1 MQTLPPHL
9 ARVHPGGLLR
19 LDPVG
24 DALDGES
31 MLLRFCLHRPL

>member
-24 DALDGES
+24 DALDGGS